1 MREIHNRMPVI
12 LAPEDHA
19 AWLDP
24 GSPATAQLK
33 ALLKPCPA
41 GMMAA
46 HPVSTRVNTP
56 RNDEPALLE
65 PLESAA

>member
-1 MREIHNRMPVI
+1 
-12 LAPEDHA
+12 L
-19 AWLDP
+19 
-24 GSPATAQLK
+24 Q

-56 RNDEPALLE
+56 RNDEPALLDPVAE
-65 PLESAA
+65 

>member
-1 MREIHNRMPVI
+1 MPVI

-24 GSPATAQLK
+24 GNQATDTLK

-41 GMMAA
+41 GMLAV
-46 HPVSTRVNTP
+46 HPVSLRVNTP
-56 RNDEPALLE
+56 KNDDAELLE
-65 PLESAA
+65 PVKSAG